1 MGGRWDGPA
10 GRTGRRRRLLAV
22 ALVAVAATA
31 VAGPAAGA
39 AAAGGAPSVDD
50 LGTLPAAGTSPAGHG
65 TSATA
70 RGGIP
75 PAAHGGIPPADPTA
89 PAGGDATPVAD
100 RGSDGGAVAVWVAG
114 EVILLAAGAVALRL
128 WTGRHSRRAPS
139 GAGGR
144 PVPVDTC
151 GACASGGPCADPS
164 APPGRCDR
172 PPVRIR
178 L

>member
-10 GRTGRRRRLLAV
+10 GRTGRRRRLLAA
-22 ALVAVAATA
+22 ALVAVAAIA

-39 AAAGGAPSVDD
+39 AAAGGSPPADD
-50 LGTLPAAGTSPAGHG
+50 LGTVPAEGTPPAGHG

-75 PAAHGGIPPADPTA
+75 PAAHGGIPPTGVTA
-89 PAGGDATPVAD
+89 PPGGDATPVAD

-114 EVILLAAGAVALRL
+114 EVILLVAGAGALRL
-128 WTGRHSRRAPS
+128 WTGRRSRRRPS
-139 GAGGR
+139 GGGR

-151 GACASGGPCADPS
+151 DACAIGGPCADPS
-164 APPGRCDR
+164 ALPGRCDR